1 MKMNLIEKDNR
12 PREKIINNGPFNLTD
27 AELLAIMLGSGTKD
41 ESILDLSQRLINE
54 YGLKELFNLNYN
66 DLIKISGIKAAKA
79 TKLLAT
85 FEIARRAMKSI
96 DNKIIL
102 KEAKDVFNYIKDEYI
117 LLNEEVLTVIYTNS
131 RLNVISKDKFSNNE
145 MAKVNIPYKIIVNN
159 AINKKA
165 FGIFLIH
172 NHPGGNILPSNADI
186 EVLNQL
192 KNILKPLDI
201 HLFDSIII
209 CDNNYYSIAE
219 SLNRQNPLNQLKL
232 KIK

>member
-209 CDNNYYSIAE
+209 CDNN
-219 SLNRQNPLNQLKL
+219 
-232 KIK
+232 